1 MLLIWKQC
9 SFPML
14 NIKNDYGKN
23 MSLHL
28 KLSTQE
34 INSAENGNVET
45 AVAPPSLNKYHGLF
59 EATPISLWE
68 EDFSQIK
75 QFIDQLRQ
83 NGVTDFKAYFDEHPQ
98 DVYHCINL
106 VKVID
111 INQATLQLYKA
122 NSKKEILQNLDTIF
136 GPDAFQIFKQELIF
150 IGNGA
155 TLFET
160 EGTNYTLEG
169 EAIDVFLRWSVAPGY
184 EKTLSQVIIS
194 LLDITAR
201 KKAERKMRLQTTALE
216 STANAIV
223 ITDSNGTIQWTNS
236 AFTKLTGYNPDE
248 AVGKNPRI
256 LKSGKTDP
264 ALYENLWQTISS
276 GQVWHCNELINKRK
290 DGSLYY
296 EQMTITP
303 VKSEDGTI
311 TQYIAFKEDISRRK
325 QAELQIRE
333 AKEYAE
339 QLFRVVPSA
348 VLTVDKNHTITSWN
362 QKAAELIG
370 YTAEEMIGKT
380 CKQFA
385 LYPCSQMCGLFS
397 EEVSKPIHGA
407 ECQVRTKDGR
417 ILTVLKNADLL
428 RDGNG
433 RVIGG
438 IESFEDITHR
448 KAAETQLNDSL
459 SLVQATLESTA
470 DGILVVDNH
479 GRIIRHNQN
488 FLTMWRIPDEL
499 AHSDDDDQLLNFVL
513 QQLTEPDQF
522 ITKVREL
529 YDHPERESVDILTF
543 TDGRVFERLSKPQWV
558 NNEIAGRVWSFRD
571 ITSQRQAE
579 KALRLTQF
587 SVDTAPQSIFWIG
600 TNGEVLNANEGAC
613 KMLDFTQEELNH
625 STIFDFDP
633 VFPKEQLQPL
643 WHDLRQKRS
652 LVIESEHQTK
662 NGSRYPVEIH
672 LSFMEYEG
680 QDFMFASAIDIT
692 ERKEMETQLRQQLKK
707 EEMLRQIAALMATKS
722 DLNTVL
728 TAVCQKAAQYYQ
740 APHAAFAYLDERS
753 MYADVAVEY
762 LDPAIDDSKQIV
774 SVINIA
780 PLTDLMALTE
790 PTALVDVQQAP
801 LLEPIR
807 DIISEFDTASA
818 LLIPILIA
826 EQIVGMLEFDWL
838 VPKTFEEQEVA
849 FNEKVAAQISQA
861 IRRQRAEQAL
871 QEQRDFAQQVM
882 DNMGQGLVL
891 ARTDWTIEY
900 CNPAFAKL
908 LGRDRQDIIGQSAVD
923 LVYNPNPKLVEIMF
937 KRWLNGDI
945 QSREIPMKHADGS
958 IVHTLLSAVPRW
970 HNGQVDGAIAVISD
984 LSQQKTIEK
993 ELANARDQAV
1003 EASRLKSEFLA
1014 NMSHEIRT
1022 PLNAIIGMTGLLLDM
1037 PLDNEQRD
1045 FTETIR
1051 SSGDVLLALIND
1063 ILDFSK
1069 IEAGKLELEKR
1080 PFDLRD
1086 CVEEALDVVVTKA
1099 AEKGLEIAY
1108 VMEEHVPQTIV
1119 GDVTRLRQVMVN
1131 LLNNAI
1137 KFTEIGEVVL
1147 KVSQHLPD
1155 SRSDNSSRQTL
1166 HFAIQDTGIGIP
1178 EERRNRLFKSFSQI
1192 DSSTTRRYGG
1202 TGLGLAISK
1211 SLVEMM
1217 GGTIWVES
1225 EVNKGSIF
1233 QFTIQ
1238 TEVSSLRRRVYL
1250 RGTQPQL
1257 IGKRLLIVDDNET
1270 NRQILTR
1277 QAQSWGMKP
1286 QAAASGPEAL
1296 AWLRAG
1302 QSFDLAILDMH
1313 MPVMDGLTLAAKIRL
1328 IRNEEA
1334 LPLVMLSSL
1343 GDREGL
1349 KEEAYFAAYLTK
1361 PIKPKHLFAILTNIF
1376 NDTAVS
1382 TPQHPQKREIDPD
1395 MGHNHPL
1402 HILLA
1407 EDNIVNQKVALRILE
1422 RMGYQADVAANG
1434 LEVLESLQRQ
1444 QYDVVLM
1451 DVQMPNMDGVEAT
1464 QQIRDIWP
1472 PEQQP
1477 TIIAMTANALT
1488 GDREKYLESGMD
1500 NYISKPVRIQELM
1513 DVLAK
1518 TKPLSTK

>member
-1 MLLIWKQC
+1 ME
-9 SFPML
+9 
-14 NIKNDYGKN
+14 KN
-23 MSLHL
+23 MSLHP
-28 KLSTQE
+28 KLPTQE
-34 INSAENGNVET
+34 VNLAKNGNVET
-45 AVAPPSLNKYHGLF
+45 AVTPTPLAPNPNKFQSLF
-59 EATPISLWE
+59 DATPISLWE

-75 QFIDQLRQ
+75 QFIDHLRQ

-98 DVYHCINL
+98 DVYHCISL

-122 NSKKEILQNLDTIF
+122 NSKQEILQNLDTIF
-136 GPDAFQIFKQELIF
+136 GPDAFQIFKEELIF

-169 EAIDVFLRWSVAPGY
+169 ETIDIFLRLSVAPGY
-184 EKTLSQVIIS
+184 EETLSQVIVSI
-194 LLDITAR
+194 LDITAR
-201 KKAERKMRLQTTALE
+201 KKAERTMRLQTTALE

-223 ITDSNGTIQWTNS
+223 ITDSEGTIQWANS
-236 AFTKLTGYNPDE
+236 AFTKLTGYTPDE
-248 AVGKNPRI
+248 AIGQTPRI

-264 ALYENLWQTISS
+264 ALYEDLWRTISS
-276 GQVWHCNELINKRK
+276 GQVWHCSEIINKRK

-303 VKSEDGTI
+303 VKDEDGTI
-311 TQYIAFKEDISRRK
+311 TQYIALKEDVSQRK
-325 QAELQIRE
+325 QADLQIHE

-348 VLTVDKNHTITSWN
+348 VMTVDKNHTITSWN
-362 QKAAELIG
+362 QKAAELLG
-370 YTAEEMIGKT
+370 YTAEEMIGQT

-385 LYPCSQMCGLFS
+385 IYPCSQICGLFS
-397 EEVSKPIHGA
+397 EDVAKPIHGT
-407 ECQVRTKDGR
+407 ECQVKTKDGR
-417 ILTVLKNADLL
+417 ILTVVKNADLL

-438 IESFEDITHR
+438 IESFEDITQR
-448 KAAETQLNDSL
+448 KATETQLNDSF

-470 DGILVVDNH
+470 DGILVVNTH
-479 GRIIRHNQN
+479 GRITRHNQH
-488 FLTMWRIPDEL
+488 FLEMWHIPDEL
-499 AHSDDDDQLLNFVL
+499 AHSDDDDKLLNFVL

-522 ITKVREL
+522 ITKVHEL
-529 YDHPERESVDILTF
+529 YGHPEHESFDILTF
-543 TDGRVFERLSKPQWV
+543 TDGRIFERFSKPQWV
-558 NNEIAGRVWSFRD
+558 NNEIVGRVWSFRD
-571 ITSQRQAE
+571 ITDQRQAE
-579 KALRLTQF
+579 KKLQLTQF
-587 SVDTAPQSIFWIG
+587 SIDTAPQSIFWIG
-600 TNGEVLNANEGAC
+600 LDGEILNANEGAS
-613 KMLDFTQEELNH
+613 KVLGYTDEELKH
-625 STIFDFDP
+625 LTVFDFDP
-633 VFPKEQLQPL
+633 TFPREQFPQL
-643 WHDLRQKRS
+643 WQEIRQQQS

-662 NGSRYPVEIH
+662 NGRCFPVEIH
-672 LSFMEYEG
+672 LSYLNYEN
-680 QDFMFASAIDIT
+680 QEIMFASAFDISQ
-692 ERKEMETQLRQQLKK
+692 RKQMEMQLRRQLQ
-707 EEMLRQIAALMATKS
+707 EEELLRKVVALTTQRS
-722 DLNTVL
+722 DLTTTLAN
-728 TAVCQKAAQYYQ
+728 VCQNLAQFFNV
-740 APHAAFAYLDERS
+740 PKSAFALLNEQQTQSEVIAEYRRPDQPS
-753 MYADVAVEY
+753 SIGTIFSVVGNPSIEY
-762 LDPAIDDSKQIV
+762 LLQHKTPLAIKNAQQDPIM
-774 SVINIA
+774 A
-780 PLTDLMALTE
+780 PAH
-790 PTALVDVQQAP
+790 DVMKR
-801 LLEPIR
+801 LG
-807 DIISEFDTASA
+807 IISI
-818 LLIPILIA
+818 LLVPVLVGD
-826 EQIVGMLEFDWL
+826 QIVGTIGIDSLESREFGPNDIAL
-838 VPKTFEEQEVA
+838 GK
-849 FNEKVAAQISQA
+849 KVAAQISHTLE
-861 IRRQRAEQAL
+861 RQQAEQKI
-871 QEQRDFAQQVM
+871 QEERDFAHQVM
-882 DNMGQGLVL
+882 ENMGQGLLVVGN
-891 ARTDWTIEY
+891 DWTIEY
-900 CNPAFAKL
+900 SNAALNDL
-908 LGRDRQDIIGQSAVD
+908 LGYEPQTLIGKSALD
-923 LVYNPNPKLVEIMF
+923 LVYKVNPHETRKVLE
-937 KRWLNGDI
+937 RWQNGET
-945 QSREIPMKHADGS
+945 QERELPFKHANGYPVHVLMTGVPQWRDGQ
-958 IVHTLLSAVPRW
+958 IK
-970 HNGQVDGAIAVISD
+970 GAIAVITD
-984 LSQQKTIEK
+984 LTKRKEIEQ
-993 ELANARDQAV
+993 EFANARDQAV

-1022 PLNAIIGMTGLLLDM
+1022 PLNAIIGMTNLLLDM

-1045 FTETIR
+1045 FAETIR

-1108 VMEEHVPQTIV
+1108 IMEEHVPQTIV

-1137 KFTEIGEVVL
+1137 KFTETGEVVL
-1147 KVSQHLPD
+1147 KVSQHLPG
-1155 SRSDNSSRQTL
+1155 SSSNKQQTL

-1178 EERRNRLFKSFSQI
+1178 EERRNRLFKSFSQV

-1225 EVNKGSIF
+1225 KLNKGSIF

-1238 TEVSSLRRRVYL
+1238 TEVSSIRRRVYMH
-1250 RGTQPQL
+1250 GTQPQL
-1257 IGKRLLIVDDNET
+1257 VGKRLLIVDDNET

-1286 QAAASGPEAL
+1286 QASASGPEAL
-1296 AWLRAG
+1296 VWLRAG

-1313 MPVMDGLTLAAKIRL
+1313 MPVMDGLTLAAEIRR
-1328 IRNEEA
+1328 IRNREA

-1349 KEEAYFAAYLTK
+1349 KEEDYFAAYLTK
-1361 PIKPKHLFAILTNIF
+1361 PIKPKHLFATLTDIF

-1382 TPQHPQKREIDPD
+1382 TPQRPQKREIDPN

-1402 HILLA
+1402 RILLA
-1407 EDNIVNQKVALRILE
+1407 EDNLVNQKVALRILE
-1422 RMGYQADVAANG
+1422 RMGYRADVAASG

-1472 PEQQP
+1472 PEEQP
-1477 TIIAMTANALT
+1477 RVIAMTANALT

-1500 NYISKPVRIQELM
+1500 DYISKPVRIQELL
-1513 DVLAK
+1513 DALANSQ
-1518 TKPLSTK
+1518 PLSTK